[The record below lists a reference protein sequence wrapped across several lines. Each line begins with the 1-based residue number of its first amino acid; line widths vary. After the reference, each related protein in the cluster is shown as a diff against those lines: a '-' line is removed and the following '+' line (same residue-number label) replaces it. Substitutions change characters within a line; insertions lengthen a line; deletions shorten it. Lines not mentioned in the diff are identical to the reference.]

1 MYTKN
6 IIIGSQKNYGNGIKK
21 SDSVAVYMPE
31 LSSENQ
37 VVSKF
42 QTSLLAPQDYS
53 SYAPVYM
60 PTTVPLKSL
69 QDGCCYRNRNC
80 CICILMIFI
89 VIMLIALAGVL
100 IFSVIQS

>member
-6 IIIGSQKNYGNGIKK
+6 IIIGSQKKSGSEIKK
-21 SDSVAVYMPE
+21 SDSVAVYIPE

-42 QTSLLAPQDYS
+42 QTSLLEPQDYN

-69 QDGCCYRNRNC
+69 QEGCCYRNRNC
-80 CICILMIFI
+80 CLYILLIFI
-89 VIMLIALAGVL
+89 VIMLILLAGVL